1 MFVGVDLPMKKILM
15 MSLVLLAG
23 RSFANA
29 PVVTPA
35 VNPELEIFQDKLDD
49 PQLVSFGVNN
59 RVNMVYGYDYSN
71 WSIID
76 GDDGLVIVDTG
87 WFIERTKQA
96 IQDFRKSRNNH
107 KPIKAIILTH
117 THSDHMSGI
126 EGLFENGQVDNVD
139 IYAPPGWQKQIKS
152 DAETGQM
159 AVRRGM
165 SQMGFLLPYK
175 DLAKGSFGSGIGRE
189 ALQGGTLSAV
199 YPPNKSVDV
208 SASSAPLK
216 VTIAGVPMELYY
228 APSDLDEQ
236 LLVWLPQDKVVLV
249 GDAVGGTLPYVIT
262 PRHEPDRKAESFL
275 YTFKQ
280 ILALNADNV
289 IPGHGRPLKGNAD
302 VQAVIGSNY
311 DVITFL
317 HDQVR
322 GYINR
327 GYSADQIIDELKLP
341 PRLANNP
348 DLQAHYH
355 RLAWLIRGLYTNE
368 AGWVQD
374 INSLTQHTA
383 SEQAKRLIKLV
394 GEDTLL
400 DASATAIQEKDYRWS
415 ISLSQMILNAEPDN
429 VAAKQLMIAGLQG
442 LAYTTKSGGE
452 RNYALSEAG
461 RVAGLFTWDE
471 VYTAISSRQ
480 WAHRDAAATFTQFA
494 RRFQSP
500 QSYGKK
506 FTVQFDVAGQGSY
519 SFIVND
525 GVLLYEPT
533 ASEKTDAVI
542 NMDLDTVRN
551 IGSKKLSLSEALQ
564 LEQTSIVKGQK
575 YADMFGSLI
584 R

>member
-1 MFVGVDLPMKKILM
+1 MKIILM
-15 MSLVLLAG
+15 MSLSLLAAW
-23 RSFANA
+23 SFAGA

-35 VNPELEIFQDKLDD
+35 VNAELEIFQDKLDD
-49 PQLVSFGVNN
+49 PQLISFGVDG
-59 RVNMVYGYDYSN
+59 RVNMVHGYDYSN

-96 IQDFRKSRNNH
+96 IQDFRNSRNNH

-126 EGLFENGQVDNVD
+126 EGLFEDGQVDNVD

-189 ALQGGTLSAV
+189 ALRGGTLSAV

-208 SASSAPLK
+208 SAGSAPLK
-216 VTIAGVPMELYY
+216 LTIAGVPMELYY

-236 LLVWLPQDKVVLV
+236 LLVWLPRDKVALV

-280 ILALNADNV
+280 ILALDADNV

-322 GYINR
+322 GYVNR

-341 PRLANNP
+341 PRLASNP

-355 RLAWLIRGLYTNE
+355 SLAWLIRGLYTNE
-368 AGWVQD
+368 AGWVQN

-394 GEDTLL
+394 GEDTMLN
-400 DASATAIQEKDYRWS
+400 AAATAIQEKDYRWS

-429 VAAKQLMIAGLQG
+429 IAAKQLKIVGLQG
-442 LAYTTKSGGE
+442 LAYTTRSGGE

-471 VYTAISSRQ
+471 VYTRVSSRQ

-500 QSYGKK
+500 RSYGQK
-506 FTVQFDVAGQGSY
+506 FTVQFDVTGQGSY
-519 SFIVND
+519 SFVVND
-525 GVLLYEPT
+525 GVLLYQPT
-533 ASEKTDAVI
+533 ASEKADAVI

-564 LEQTSIVKGQK
+564 LEQTDITRGQK
-575 YADMFGSLI
+575 YADMFASLI